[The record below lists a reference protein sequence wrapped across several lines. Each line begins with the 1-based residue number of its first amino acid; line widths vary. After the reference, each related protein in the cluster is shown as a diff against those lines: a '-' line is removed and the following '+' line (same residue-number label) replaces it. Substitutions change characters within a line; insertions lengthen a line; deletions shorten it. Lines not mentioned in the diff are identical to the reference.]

1 MPSPRTQQAIARLA
15 DLTPRQITQQR
26 DQMATEVT
34 ALNTQRDELSG
45 SVNRLE
51 ARLAELGRHLAETA
65 TAIEIEQ
72 APVLLEQRNVSMR
85 LGLVHPVVTDV
96 TENPALHLTT
106 KSNRGSFTDRP
117 MAISFQLASRN

>member
-1 MPSPRTQQAIARLA
+1 MRISNHAFVNQFFLCSLFTICF
-15 DLTPRQITQQR
+15 
-26 DQMATEVT
+26 
-34 ALNTQRDELSG
+34 SG
-45 SVNRLE
+45 SIGVGTVWMRHQISLAANTNKALE

>member
-1 MPSPRTQQAIARLA
+1 MRISNHAFVNQFFLCTLFTICF
-15 DLTPRQITQQR
+15 
-26 DQMATEVT
+26 
-34 ALNTQRDELSG
+34 SG
-45 SVNRLE
+45 SIGVGTVWMRHQISLAANTNKALE